1 MHDDHVFRVNGLPT
15 PTWPG
20 SEVLEINGTAADMA
34 RHYGH
39 NEVGLEMGV
48 SGSAPH
54 WKEINTHT
62 DTGTQAPP
70 HHCLHEPSSNVGRL
84 MMSWC
89 LHTQTSLE
97 ALNAR
102 PLLQVLQVLE
112 A

>member
-54 WKEINTHT
+54 WKEINTHLNSRWRMLIFRV
-62 DTGTQAPP
+62 Q
-70 HHCLHEPSSNVGRL
+70 L
-84 MMSWC
+84 M
-89 LHTQTSLE
+89 SLE
-97 ALNAR
+97 YN
-102 PLLQVLQVLE
+102 
-112 A
+112 